1 MSKAKLLLCHNY
13 YQEAGG
19 ESIVFDN
26 ELQGLEA
33 RGHAVV
39 TYTRDNAEIQE
50 MGALAKASLVSSAYF
65 SPRTRRELTRLVERE
80 RPDAAVI
87 QNVFPLIS
95 PSAYTTLH
103 RLGVPVIQAVYNYR
117 LVCPAGQL
125 YSRGEICERGV
136 GGNYLHCVAPRCYR
150 DSAALSAWDASILGL
165 HRALAS
171 FVDCIDV
178 FMVPDEFLGR
188 KLVQGGIPA
197 GKVRRNVNPLFVHR
211 YRPAAD
217 HDGSV
222 LFVGRL
228 VPQKGV
234 RTLLRALRL
243 LRSPGRL
250 RIVGQG
256 EMETEVRSALA
267 APELAGRVELLGPQ
281 WGGALD
287 DLMAKA
293 AAVVIPSE
301 WYDNLPHVLCQA
313 GALGK
318 PVIASRIDGIA
329 EHVQEAVNGFL
340 FPLRDAEAFAG
351 LIERV
356 LALPPADYAALSRR
370 CRAHAEQTFDF
381 DVHYRTLSGILEGLG
396 GRAARRVGE
405 IH

>member
-1 MSKAKLLLCHNY
+1 
-13 YQEAGG
+13 
-19 ESIVFDN
+19 V
-26 ELQGLEA
+26 A
-33 RGHAVV
+33 R
-39 TYTRDNAEIQE
+39 
-50 MGALAKASLVSSAYF
+50 
-65 SPRTRRELTRLVERE
+65 
-80 RPDAAVI
+80 
-87 QNVFPLIS
+87 
-95 PSAYTTLH
+95 
-103 RLGVPVIQAVYNYR
+103 
-117 LVCPAGQL
+117 
-125 YSRGEICERGV
+125 
-136 GGNYLHCVAPRCYR
+136 RCYR
-150 DSAALSAWDASILGL
+150 DSVAQSAWYASILGL

-267 APELAGRVELLGPQ
+267 APELAGRVELLGPL
-281 WGGALD
+281 WGGVLD

-293 AAVVIPSE
+293 AAVVVPSE

-329 EHVQEAVNGFL
+329 ASSSRSATPRHWPASSS
-340 FPLRDAEAFAG
+340 AFS
-351 LIERV
+351 RC
-356 LALPPADYAALSRR
+356 PPPPTPR
-370 CRAHAEQTFDF
+370 CRA
-381 DVHYRTLSGILEGLG
+381 
-396 GRAARRVGE
+396 AAAPTPSRPSTSTCTTAR
-405 IH
+405 